1 MFWFSC
7 TEAQAYKTFINWLL
21 LDADVNLAKEIE
33 QHAMVNA
40 AKFGKAKPEA
50 VLGKILAEHPELKK
64 DIPGLLK
71 QIHSAIHTVNSLPK
85 TKLERVKIPKKEQIE
100 EPKGLVP
107 LINAKPGEV
116 VMRFEPSPSGPLHIG
131 HAYTLT
137 LNSEYCR
144 KYNGKLILRI
154 ADTNPEAIQEEA
166 YKLIPE
172 DADWVTKGNIKEV
185 IIQSDNL
192 PRYYQVIETLLKNSH
207 AYVCACKP
215 EAFKKLL
222 DNHEACPCR
231 YGEESLARWE
241 KMLSNAKE
249 GSLVVRMKAD
259 LTHPN
264 PSLRDFPLARIKT
277 AKHPRTGKKFRVWP
291 LLNLAVAVDDHDERI
306 THTIRAKDHADNE
319 KKQEWIFNSMEWM
332 MPEHLYVG
340 KINFTNLKLST
351 RTTAELI
358 RKKKYTGWDDIRLPF
373 LLALK
378 RRGYQPD
385 AIIKYAIDM
394 GVSSHDKTVS
404 QEEFMKTLNAFN
416 KDIVDPIAN
425 RYFFVD
431 QPKKIIVGGAPPFSR
446 ELDLHPT
453 NKKGGRMFNTKDTFY
468 ITPVDYKNLKQG
480 KVYRLMGCLNFV
492 KKKGFYFHSRE
503 YEHYKGDGMLHY
515 LPVEKGLPLT
525 EVSMPDGSRRK
536 GLAEKG
542 IQALS
547 PGTIIQFER
556 FGFVILDT
564 KEKGKYIFWYLHK

>member
-1 MFWFSC
+1 MSL
-7 TEAQAYKTFINWLL
+7 I
-21 LDADVNLAKEIE
+21 KEIE
-33 QHAMVNA
+33 QHALVNA
-40 AKFGKAKPEA
+40 AKFGKARPEA

-71 QIHSAIHTVNSLPK
+71 QIHSAIHKVNGLSK
-85 TKLERVKIPKKEQIE
+85 AKLEAVQIPQKERLE
-100 EPKGLVP
+100 EPKGIGQ

-116 VMRFEPSPSGPLHIG
+116 IMRFEPSPSGPLHIG

-154 ADTNPEAIQEEA
+154 ADTNPEAIREEA

-172 DADWVTKGNIKEV
+172 DANWITKGNIKEL

-192 PRYYQVIETLLKNSH
+192 QRYYEVIETLLSSSH
-207 AYVCACKP
+207 AYVCGCKP
-215 EAFKKLL
+215 AKFKKLL
-222 DNHEACPCR
+222 DNQQACPCR

-249 GSLVVRMKAD
+249 GSFVVRMKAD

-291 LLNLAVAVDDHDERI
+291 LLNLAVSVDDHDEGI

-319 KKQEWIFNSMEWM
+319 KKQEWIFNSMGWM
-332 MPEHLYVG
+332 MPEHLYIG

-373 LLALK
+373 LQALR
-378 RRGYQPD
+378 RRGYQAD
-385 AIIKYAIDM
+385 AIIKYAVEM
-394 GVSSHDKTVS
+394 GVTSHDKTVS
-404 QEEFMKTLNAFN
+404 LEEFMKTLNAFN
-416 KDIVDPIAN
+416 KDIIDPLAH
-425 RYFFVD
+425 RYFFVEA
-431 QPKKIIVGGAPPFSR
+431 PKKIVVEGAPVFSR

-453 NKKGGRMFNTKDTFY
+453 NKKGGRVFTTKDAFY
-468 ITPVDYKNLKQG
+468 ITPGDYKSLKRG
-480 KVYRLMGCLNFV
+480 KIYRLMGCLNFV
-492 KKKGFYFHSRE
+492 KKKGFNFHSRE
-503 YEHYKGDGMLHY
+503 HEKYKGDGMLHY
-515 LPVEKGLPLT
+515 LPVEKGLPLA
-525 EVSMPDGSRRK
+525 EVVMPDGSRRK

-542 IQALS
+542 VTALKERD
-547 PGTIIQFER
+547 IIQFER
-556 FGFVILDT
+556 FGFCTLD
-564 KEKGKYIFWYLHK
+564 KKDKNKLSFWYLHR